1 MAGRVLSFFKSP
13 HQGVQEL
20 LPWFLNGSLE
30 ADEAAGV
37 EKHLQSCPSCR
48 EELQCL
54 RAIRDEYLET
64 ESVPQAEAALA
75 RLRPRLD
82 ETASALPPL
91 RRAGGRSTPSS
102 AAASRSRRGLAVQ
115 LPIPDWVKFAL
126 AAQFVLIF
134 ALGWVVLQPMK
145 MDSPYRALANPGG
158 LDRPVGSAVVVFD
171 PNAPQREVTRILR
184 ASGGRV
190 VDGPTVSNGYVLAV
204 PGPELDTA
212 LARLRAEPT
221 VVLAEPLQL
230 ERPR

>member
-20 LPWFLNGSLE
+20 LPWFLNGTLE
-30 ADEAAGV
+30 DEEAASV
-37 EKHLQSCPSCR
+37 EKHLQSCPVCR

-54 RAIRDEYLET
+54 RAIREEYLEN
-64 ESVPQAEAALA
+64 EPLPQAEAALA

-82 ETASALPPL
+82 ETATVLPPL
-91 RRAGGRSTPSS
+91 RRAGGRPAPSS

-115 LPIPDWVKFAL
+115 LPADWVKFAM
-126 AAQFVLIF
+126 AVQFLLIF
-134 ALGWVVLQPMK
+134 ALGWVLLQPGRT
-145 MDSPYRALANPGG
+145 DLPYRALATAGG
-158 LDRPVGSAVVVFD
+158 LERPSGSAVVVFD

-184 ASGGRV
+184 ASGAHV
-190 VDGPTVSNGYVLAV
+190 VDGPTVSNGYVLVV
-204 PGPELDTA
+204 PGPQLDAA
-212 LARLRAEPT
+212 LERLRAEPA